1 MIYKWCAEKK
11 ADEDIEHVFEAG
23 QRRCSDDD
31 DDDDDY
37 DDDNGDNDD
46 VAAIFF
52 KSSKY
57 GRGRSHRFVQGL
69 SERFSTNFDKR
80 KQ

>member
-11 ADEDIEHVFEAG
+11 ADEDIEHVFQAG
-23 QRRCSDDD
+23 QRRGDVDD

-37 DDDNGDNDD
+37 D

-52 KSSKY
+52 
-57 GRGRSHRFVQGL
+57 L
-69 SERFSTNFDKR
+69 
-80 KQ
+80 